1 MKIEYLACDGITE
14 VEEEIIKID
23 FFEYNHRVTDRV
35 VQRMQCTRPDGDE
48 FVVDCEKVYCI
59 KA

>member
-35 VQRMQCTRPDGDE
+35 VQGMQCTRPDGDE
-48 FVVDCEKVYCI
+48 FVVDC
-59 KA
+59 